1 MIIVKF
7 GCSLETV
14 NMLTSGP
21 NFIYKQSKSFWT
33 NYFKFVAAVG
43 FKGVELPFNP
53 FNSDPMAFEMGRC
66 GIPLSAFA
74 VKAKYGSPA
83 EFLEFLHSVGID
95 EVTSVHFSANDIV
108 LEILAAG
115 RTMDDYFT
123 LYEEAG
129 MAAID
134 HLVSLGGK
142 GLVISPSAELGWLE
156 KLAGNDLDG
165 AFTDRTAEVLSKLV
179 RAAAVKGIEVALK
192 TEYWS
197 LFRGPK
203 MAALLNRVPGAR
215 LCPDL
220 AHLAIAGDPVN
231 IVVNA
236 HKDQISF
243 MRLSDTDFTDNFK
256 NYEKINAEL
265 PVEGPQKVFCD
276 LGEGRIDLL
285 GACRILNDNGYDG
298 WVICENKKTLDVY
311 KGLLKL
317 GWFTEFELARK
328 L

>member
-1 MIIVKF
+1 MNF

-14 NMLTSGP
+14 NMLSSGP

-33 NYFKFVAAVG
+33 NYFKFIAAVG

-53 FNSDPMAFEMGRC
+53 FNSDPLAFEMGRC

-83 EFLEFLHSVGID
+83 EFLAFLRSVGI
-95 EVTSVHFSANDIV
+95 EQVTSVHMNANDV
-108 LEILAAG
+108 LLEILASG
-115 RTMDDYFT
+115 RSMDDYFP
-123 LYEEAG
+123 LFEQSG
-129 MAAID
+129 MEAID
-134 HLVSLGGK
+134 HLVSLEGK

-156 KLAGNDLDG
+156 KMIGTDLDG
-165 AFTDRTAEVLSKLV
+165 DFTDKTVEVLTKLI
-179 RAAAVKGIEVALK
+179 RAASLKGIQVALK

-197 LFRGPK
+197 VFRGPK
-203 MAALLNRVPGAR
+203 MAALLHRLPGAF

-231 IVVNA
+231 IVVDA
-236 HKDQISF
+236 HKDQVAF
-243 MRLSDTDFTDNFK
+243 MRLSDTDFTDNFA
-256 NYEKINAEL
+256 NFRKINAEL

-276 LGEGRIDLL
+276 LGDGNVDLL
-285 GACRILNDNGYDG
+285 GACKILKDNGYKG
-298 WVICENKKTLDVY
+298 WIICENKKTLDVY

>member
-1 MIIVKF
+1 MKF
-7 GCSLETV
+7 GCSLEMV

-33 NYFKFVAAVG
+33 NYFKYIAAVG
-43 FKGVELPFNP
+43 FKGIELPFNP
-53 FNSDPMAFEMGRC
+53 FSSDPMAFEMGRC

-74 VKAKYGSPA
+74 VKAKYGSPE
-83 EFLEFLHSVGID
+83 EFLALLNSVGID
-95 EVTSVHFSANDIV
+95 EVTSIHFNANDIV
-108 LEILAAG
+108 LEILASG
-115 RTMDDYFT
+115 RSMDDYFM

-129 MAAID
+129 LAAID
-134 HLVSLGGK
+134 HLASLRGK

-156 KLAGNDLDG
+156 KLVGGDLDG
-165 AFTDRTAEVLSKLV
+165 EFTDRTVQVLNKLAV
-179 RAAAVKGIEVALK
+179 AAAAKGLEIVLK

-203 MAALLNRVPGAR
+203 MAALLSRVPGAR

-220 AHLAIAGDPVN
+220 AHLAIAGDPVG
-231 IVVNA
+231 IVVEA
-236 HKDQISF
+236 HKNDIAF
-243 MRLSDTDFTDNFK
+243 MRLSDTDFADSVGNFR
-256 NYEKINAEL
+256 KINAEI
-265 PVEGPQKVFCD
+265 PVEGPQKVFSD
-276 LGEGRIDLL
+276 LGEGTVDLI
-285 GACRILNDNGYDG
+285 GACRTLKNNGYDG

-317 GWFTEFELARK
+317 GWFVQFELAGK

>member
-1 MIIVKF
+1 MNF

-14 NMLTSGP
+14 NMLSSGP

-33 NYFKFVAAVG
+33 NYFKFIAAVG

-53 FNSDPMAFEMGRC
+53 FNSDPLAFEMGRC

-83 EFLEFLHSVGID
+83 EFLAFLRSVGI
-95 EVTSVHFSANDIV
+95 EQVTSVHMNANDV
-108 LEILAAG
+108 LLEILASE
-115 RTMDDYFT
+115 RSMDDYFP
-123 LYEEAG
+123 LFEQAG
-129 MAAID
+129 LEAID
-134 HLVSLGGK
+134 HLVSLEGK

-156 KLAGNDLDG
+156 KTVGTDLDG
-165 AFTDRTAEVLSKLV
+165 DFTDKTVEVLNKLI
-179 RAAAVKGIEVALK
+179 RAASLKGIQVAVK

-203 MAALLNRVPGAR
+203 MAGLLHRLPGAY

-231 IVVNA
+231 IVLDA
-236 HKDQISF
+236 HKDQIAF
-243 MRLSDTDFTDNFK
+243 MRLSDTDFTDNFA
-256 NYEKINAEL
+256 NFRKINAEL

-276 LGEGRIDLL
+276 LGDGNVDLL
-285 GACRILNDNGYDG
+285 GACKILKDNSYIG

>member
-1 MIIVKF
+1 MNF

-14 NMLTSGP
+14 NMLSSGP

-33 NYFKFVAAVG
+33 NYFKFIAAVG

-53 FNSDPMAFEMGRC
+53 FNSDPLAFEMGRC

-74 VKAKYGSPA
+74 VNAKYGSPA
-83 EFLEFLHSVGID
+83 EFLAFLRSVGI
-95 EVTSVHFSANDIV
+95 EQVTSVHMNANDV
-108 LEILAAG
+108 LLEILASE
-115 RTMDDYFT
+115 RSMDDYFP
-123 LYEEAG
+123 LFEKSG
-129 MAAID
+129 MEAID
-134 HLVSLGGK
+134 HLVSLEGK

-156 KLAGNDLDG
+156 KMVGTDLDG
-165 AFTDRTAEVLSKLV
+165 DFTDKTVEVLTKLI
-179 RAAAVKGIEVALK
+179 RAASLKGIQVALK

-203 MAALLNRVPGAR
+203 MADLLHRLPGAF

-231 IVVNA
+231 IVVDA
-236 HKDQISF
+236 HKDQVAF
-243 MRLSDTDFTDNFK
+243 MRLSDTDFTDNFA
-256 NYEKINAEL
+256 NFRKINAEL

-276 LGEGRIDLL
+276 LGDGNVDLL
-285 GACRILNDNGYDG
+285 GACKILKDNGYKG
-298 WVICENKKTLDVY
+298 WIICENKKTLDVY

-317 GWFTEFELARK
+317 GWFTEFDLARK

>member
-1 MIIVKF
+1 MVKF
-7 GCSLETV
+7 GCSLEMV
-14 NMLTSGP
+14 NLLTSGP

-43 FKGVELPFNP
+43 FKGIELPFNP

-74 VKAKYGSPA
+74 VQAKYGSPA
-83 EFLEFLHSVGID
+83 EFMAFLRSVGIE
-95 EVTSVHFSANDIV
+95 EVTSVHMNANDVV

-115 RTMDDYFT
+115 RKIDDYFA
-123 LYEEAG
+123 LYEESG
-129 MAAID
+129 LAAID
-134 HLVSLGGK
+134 HVVSLGGK

-156 KLAGNDLDG
+156 QLVGGNLDG
-165 AFTDRTAEVLSKLV
+165 EFTDKTVAVLNKLV
-179 RAAAVKGIEVALK
+179 AAATAKGVKVALK

-203 MAALLNRVPGAR
+203 MAVLLQRVPGAR

-220 AHLAIAGDPVN
+220 AHLAIAGDPVP
-231 IVVNA
+231 VVLEA
-236 HKDQISF
+236 HKNDIDF
-243 MRLSDTDFTDNFK
+243 MRLSDTAFTDRVGNFR
-256 NYEKINAEL
+256 KINAEI
-265 PVEGPQKVFCD
+265 PVEGDQKVFSD
-276 LGEGRIDLL
+276 LGEGCIDLL
-285 GACRILNDNGYDG
+285 GACRILKDNGYDG

-317 GWFTEFELARK
+317 GWFVQFELAGK

>member
-1 MIIVKF
+1 MTVNF

-14 NMLTSGP
+14 NMLSSGP

-33 NYFKFVAAVG
+33 NYFKYVAAVG
-43 FKGVELPFNP
+43 FRGIELPFNP

-74 VKAKYGSPA
+74 VQAKYGSPG
-83 EFLEFLHSVGID
+83 EFMAFLRGVGID
-95 EVTSVHFSANDIV
+95 KVTSVHLNANDVV

-115 RTMDDYFT
+115 RSMDDYFQ
-123 LYEEAG
+123 LYEQAG
-129 MAAID
+129 LEAID

-156 KLAGNDLDG
+156 KLVGGDLDG
-165 AFTDRTAEVLSKLV
+165 AFTDRTIGVLAKLV
-179 RAAAVKGIEVALK
+179 HAAAHNGIQVALK

-203 MAALLNRVPGAR
+203 MAGLLQRLPGAY

-231 IVVNA
+231 IVLNA
-236 HKDQISF
+236 HKDQIAF
-243 MRLSDTDFTDNFK
+243 MRLSDTAFTDNFA
-256 NYEKINAEL
+256 NFRKINAEL

-276 LGEGRIDLL
+276 LGEGKVDLL
-285 GACRILNDNGYDG
+285 GACRILRDNGYNG
-298 WVICENKKTLDVY
+298 WIICENKKTLDVY

-317 GWFTEFELARK
+317 GWFTEFELVRK

>member
-1 MIIVKF
+1 MVKF
-7 GCSLETV
+7 GCSLEMV

-43 FKGVELPFNP
+43 FKGIELPFNP

-74 VKAKYGSPA
+74 VQAKYGSPA
-83 EFLEFLHSVGID
+83 EFLDFLHSVGID
-95 EVTSVHFSANDIV
+95 EVISVHMNANDIV

-115 RTMDDYFT
+115 RKIDDYFQ
-123 LYEEAG
+123 LYESAG
-129 MAAID
+129 LAAID
-134 HLVSLGGK
+134 HVVSLGGK

-156 KLAGNDLDG
+156 KLVDGNLDG
-165 AFTDRTAEVLSKLV
+165 EFTDKTADVLVKLV
-179 RAAAVKGIEVALK
+179 NAAKAKGVQVALR

-203 MAALLNRVPGAR
+203 MAGLLKRVPGAC

-236 HKDQISF
+236 HKDEVAF
-243 MRLSDTDFTDNFK
+243 MHLTDTAFEDKFENFR
-256 NYEKINAEL
+256 KINAEI

-276 LGEGRIDLL
+276 LGEGRVDLL
-285 GACRILNDNGYDG
+285 GACRILKDNGYDG
-298 WVICENKKTLDVY
+298 WVICENRKTLDVY

-317 GWFTEFELARK
+317 GWFTEFELAQK